1 MGTSATIE
9 ATMLAR
15 LTRYF
20 YDADGRARRRRMFR
34 VILALALLAA
44 AGSIIFVVLEVVI
57 PNAPL
62 GLVWLALLGVGLK
75 VPLIAF
81 LGWLIFRNKEV
92 PGAPVVWNGP
102 EVREIL
108 DYLTSQARASLDGP
122 DTGARLAY
130 LAREAWHVADQAN
143 DELKAY
149 AVGVALEI
157 ERLAREHGVRRTV

>member
-1 MGTSATIE
+1 
-9 ATMLAR
+9 MLAR

-34 VILALALLAA
+34 AILALAIIAVT
-44 AGSIIFVVLEVVI
+44 GSIAFVVLELLVR
-57 PNAPL
+57 NAAL

-75 VPLIAF
+75 IPLIAF

-92 PGAPVVWNGP
+92 PGARVVWNGP
-102 EVREIL
+102 EILEIL
-108 DYLTSQARASLDGP
+108 DYLTAQARASLADP
-122 DTGARLAY
+122 NPGARLSY
-130 LAREAWHVADQAN
+130 LAREAWHVADQAD

-157 ERLAREHGVRRTV
+157 ERLANEHGVRRTV